1 MNVPDGAYGFV
12 YITTNNLNGRMYVGQ
27 KKIDDWGVW
36 KNYLGSGKAFKQ
48 AVKKYGKENFEREVL
63 DFAYSPEDLNS
74 MEAEYILD
82 LDCVSDPQYY
92 NLVEGGGTV
101 TGMIHS
107 DATREKLRVRMLGEN
122 NYFYGKHF
130 HGESNP
136 FYGKHHSQAA
146 RLKMSAS
153 RKGMPSW
160 SKGKTGIFSEE
171 SLDKMR
177 SAKLGVPLSKEHIEA
192 IRRSQSGEKHPMYGK
207 KHSERTKDIIREK
220 AKGRV
225 ASEETK
231 RKMSASQRSRFSN
244 PKNKIKHPTISVTCI
259 TTGITF
265 KSIKE
270 AAEFYNIKSPSTI
283 SSACKGTRKSAGKLP
298 EGTCLKWKYCD
309 EKTPR

>member
-63 DFAYSPEDLNS
+63 GFAYSPEDLNR

-92 NLVEGGGTV
+92 NLVEGGTV

-107 DATREKLRVRMLGEN
+107 
-122 NYFYGKHF
+122 
-130 HGESNP
+130 
-136 FYGKHHSQAA
+136 
-146 RLKMSAS
+146 
-153 RKGMPSW
+153 
-160 SKGKTGIFSEE
+160 
-171 SLDKMR
+171 
-177 SAKLGVPLSKEHIEA
+177 
-192 IRRSQSGEKHPMYGK
+192 
-207 KHSERTKDIIREK
+207 ERTKDIMREK

-231 RKMSASQRSRFSN
+231 RKMSASQKSRFSN
-244 PKNKIKHPTISVTCI
+244 PKNKIKYPTISVTCI
-259 TTGITF
+259 TTGVTF

-270 AAEFYNIKSPSTI
+270 AAEFYNIKSPSAI